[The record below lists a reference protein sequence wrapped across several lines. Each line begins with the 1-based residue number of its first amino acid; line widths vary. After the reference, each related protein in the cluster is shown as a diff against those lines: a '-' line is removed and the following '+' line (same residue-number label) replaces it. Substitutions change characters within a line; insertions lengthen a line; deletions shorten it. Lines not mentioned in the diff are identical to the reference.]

1 MSENKKVSPKRLL
14 QYKKLKEWDDSKITG
29 EECIE
34 DILDLEKVLYLDS
47 IREDKKDEQEKD

>member
-47 IREDKKDEQEKD
+47 IRGDKKDEQKKD